1 MSWTNTIRT
10 QVADITGRT
19 ERDRLRRQ
27 VEEMQAELQT
37 VKSSLTHA
45 LTILDSKEISNNT
58 LKEQLASVTKEL
70 SEEKVW
76 SGQQEN
82 LYREEIAQHKFE
94 NKQMNDRYK
103 KLQDELEAAEK
114 ELKSMEDEYGEMVP
128 LFEEV
133 LEKFSAER
141 QRNAELEEELKQK
154 DLQLQSVREQLEE
167 VKQASPSPGEDAEEQ
182 PPASD
187 EADVDRST
195 EETAEEQSSASDE
208 TDVDRSTSVSPITEE
223 TAEEQSSASDDI
235 EADVDR
241 STSASPITEET
252 AEEQSSASDDI
263 QTETDERR
271 PPSIA
276 PEPDLDQHLPVV
288 SQGQSTEASTRAV
301 RAAQTMRKFWK
312 RVRDFFFRKRNKKKH
327 ESEPN
332 TNRDNTTLTE
342 Q

>member
-1 MSWTNTIRT
+1 
-10 QVADITGRT
+10 
-19 ERDRLRRQ
+19 
-27 VEEMQAELQT
+27 
-37 VKSSLTHA
+37 
-45 LTILDSKEISNNT
+45 
-58 LKEQLASVTKEL
+58 
-70 SEEKVW
+70 
-76 SGQQEN
+76 
-82 LYREEIAQHKFE
+82 
-94 NKQMNDRYK
+94 
-103 KLQDELEAAEK
+103 
-114 ELKSMEDEYGEMVP
+114 MEDEYGEMVP

-167 VKQASPSPGEDAEEQ
+167 VKQPSPSPGEDAEEQ

-195 EETAEEQSSASDE
+195 SVSDE
-208 TDVDRSTSVSPITEE
+208 ADVDRSTSASPIPEE
-223 TAEEQSSASDDI
+223 KAEEQSSASDDV

-241 STSASPITEET
+241 STSASPITEEK

-276 PEPDLDQHLPVV
+276 PEPDFDQHLTVV

-301 RAAQTMRKFWK
+301 RAAQTKRKFWK
-312 RVRDFFFRKRNKKKH
+312 RVRDFFFSIRKRNKKKH

-342 Q
+342 QK

>member
-1 MSWTNTIRT
+1 MSWTDTFRT

-19 ERDRLRRQ
+19 ERERLRRQ

-58 LKEQLASVTKEL
+58 LKEQLASVRKEL

-94 NKQMNDRYK
+94 NTQINDRNK
-103 KLQDELEAAEK
+103 KLQDELEEAEK

-141 QRNAELEEELKQK
+141 QRNAELEEALKQK

-167 VKQASPSPGEDAEEQ
+167 VKQPSPSPGEDAEEQ

-195 EETAEEQSSASDE
+195 EEDS
-208 TDVDRSTSVSPITEE
+208 R
-223 TAEEQSSASDDI
+223 
-235 EADVDR
+235 
-241 STSASPITEET
+241 
-252 AEEQSSASDDI
+252 
-263 QTETDERR
+263 
-271 PPSIA
+271 
-276 PEPDLDQHLPVV
+276 
-288 SQGQSTEASTRAV
+288 GAV
-301 RAAQTMRKFWK
+301 FC
-312 RVRDFFFRKRNKKKH
+312 FR
-327 ESEPN
+327 
-332 TNRDNTTLTE
+332 
-342 Q
+342 